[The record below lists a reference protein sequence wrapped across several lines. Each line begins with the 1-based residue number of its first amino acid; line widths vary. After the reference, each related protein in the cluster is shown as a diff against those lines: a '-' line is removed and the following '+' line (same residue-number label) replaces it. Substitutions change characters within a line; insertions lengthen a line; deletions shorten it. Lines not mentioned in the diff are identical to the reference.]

1 MPITVKRLGAL
12 AGYTSWP
19 IPRNNKWIH
28 FGDSRVSI
36 DTENGSTEATPR
48 TTAYGSAAW
57 CQHTSNY
64 RGRYVGNYGVNAN
77 TLDQMIT
84 RLTNVETRGQVLSN
98 DAGVCVFTGGVN
110 NTNESISTVGPKYD
124 TIIKTLVDS
133 GFVVLWENELP
144 NTDQSTQGAANLG
157 RRDYID
163 NAYYPGYMDRI
174 IKVPTY
180 DALAAAPRSYFFRE
194 GLRTP
199 PDLLHP
205 NLAGNRI
212 RGQLRGAILD
222 QLYAAAGY
230 GPRAKLAS
238 KVGTGAPMFVGT
250 GGSLGGAGASGV
262 MSDGWSP
269 DVPPT
274 GLTVVY
280 SKATDPDGYDQ
291 QVVTVTGTAGALG
304 TTQQWNLANYGLG
317 GAWAKSGDTVQHVCR
332 VIVDSGNVGLCG
344 LGVGQYVN
352 NNDQA
357 IFQNGVAFGGTV
369 YNSYSL
375 DGGAWGGAPFD
386 GVVMSQPNTLDPTF
400 TASATKSIGP
410 LIYMSVLGGTA
421 VNATIRFSRSTLQLN
436 A

>member
-1 MPITVKRLGAL
+1 MPTTVKRLGAL
-12 AGYTSWP
+12 AGYTAWP
-19 IPRNNKWIH
+19 VPRNNKWIH
-28 FGDSRVSI
+28 LGDSRVSI
-36 DTENGSTEATPR
+36 DTENTGTEVTNRATS
-48 TTAYGSAAW
+48 YGSAAW

-84 RLTNVETRGQVLSN
+84 RLTSVETRGQVLSN
-98 DAGVCVFTGGVN
+98 DAGVCAVTGGVN
-110 NTNESISTVGPKYD
+110 NTTEVIGTVGPKYD
-124 TIIKTLVDS
+124 TLIKTLVDS

-180 DALAAAPRSYFFRE
+180 DALAAAPRSYFFRD

-212 RGQLRGAILD
+212 RGQLRGVILD

-230 GPRAKLAS
+230 GPRAKLAT
-238 KVGTGAPMFVGT
+238 KVGPGAPMFVGNT
-250 GGSLGGAGASGV
+250 GGLGGATGF

-269 DVPPT
+269 DPPPA

-291 QVVTVTGTAGALG
+291 QVVTVTGTAGSLG
-304 TTQQWNLANYGLG
+304 STQQWNIPNNGLG
-317 GAWAKSGDTVQHVCR
+317 GAWAQSGDTVQHACR

-344 LGVGQYVN
+344 LGVGQNVQN
-352 NNDQA
+352 STLSL
-357 IFQNGVAFGGTV
+357 FQNQVMFGGTV

-386 GVVMSQPNTLDPTF
+386 GVVMSQPATLDAGW
-400 TASATKSIGP
+400 TAAASKSIQP
-410 LIYMSVLGGTA
+410 ILYMSALGGVA
-421 VNATIRFSRSTLQLN
+421 VNFTIRFSRSTLQLN